1 VNTPLTLP
9 SRQHE
14 PPAVDERAS
23 AAGLR
28 AVATLEALKGIL
40 VLGLGIALLFVHHHV
55 EDYAEHL
62 LFHLHIN
69 LDKNLGHAVLH
80 AATQISDA
88 RLWTI
93 ALAITIYPIVRFVE
107 AWGLWHRRVWAE
119 WFALLSGAMY
129 LPWELLKIAEKPNWT
144 HGGLLL
150 TNLLVIAYMLWIR
163 VRECGPVLRCLER
176 TRHPGIRSSGK
187 T

>member
-1 VNTPLTLP
+1 MPLETAITIHP
-9 SRQHE
+9 A

-23 AAGLR
+23 TAGLR
-28 AVATLEALKGIL
+28 AVASFEALKGIV
-40 VLGLGIALLFVHHHV
+40 VLGLGIALLFLHEHV
-55 EDYAEHL
+55 EDYTESL

-69 LDKNLGHAVLH
+69 IERNFGHAIMH

-88 RLWTI
+88 RMLTL
-93 ALAITIYPIVRFVE
+93 ALAITLYPTVRFVE

-119 WFALLSGAMY
+119 WFALLSGTMY
-129 LPWELLKIAEKPNWT
+129 LPWELLKLAEKPNWT
-144 HGGLLL
+144 HGGVLL

-163 VRECGPVLRCLER
+163 LRECWPRCRATLS
-176 TRHPGIRSSGK
+176 TITSGK